1 MVVLVDWPQPVQC
14 VVPGPLVANQCVYL
28 VITPIWTKMSPT
40 TDLLNDPLADNF
52 RGPGQWVWPLQQN
65 SVSCSITAGTVL
77 NPSFPDVRKT
87 VFPSI
92 EASSYGDDV
101 DTTAQ
106 LYNYTSIQNRNWV
119 QLMCLVTR
127 DPRGPLCT
135 NFTALRDWRG
145 WHSGGQEVCSF
156 QERLDECAHGW
167 SGWYRPLS
175 IFWIL
180 LWST

>member
-135 NFTALRDWRG
+135 NFTALRDWRVCAVSR
-145 WHSGGQEVCSF
+145 WSVPIVSGHHETW
-156 QERLDECAHGW
+156 GW
-167 SGWYRPLS
+167 SLTNTHIWLHNGHK
-175 IFWIL
+175 
-180 LWST
+180 